1 MKKIVSIIA
10 ALALTCSI
18 AGCTRAGG
26 QKDGNNYG
34 IQQGTDQYGTN
45 QGNTAGMDQNGAN
58 LGNTTGINQTGV
70 NPNNASIN
78 PGGDFIDN
86 RTGYNT
92 GTQSGL
98 NGLYNGTGTNLGY
111 QGNNQGNQ
119 GNNQGNAQGNAQG
132 YVTGIYKDG
141 TFTGEGDKNSRATV
155 TITGG
160 RITDIVFAKA
170 DENGTLSQ
178 DENLNLGTQ
187 PGGGATS
194 NVGQT
199 PRTLTNAMIQ
209 AQSPDIVT
217 STTGDTT
224 VVDDMKLAVRRALLN
239 AAR

>member
-1 MKKIVSIIA
+1 MKKIVTIVT

-26 QKDGNNYG
+26 NQVGQNNTGNR
-34 IQQGTDQYGTN
+34 Q
-45 QGNTAGMDQNGAN
+45 AADQNGAN
-58 LGNTTGINQTGV
+58 LGNTVGIDQTGVYPNNISV
-70 NPNNASIN
+70 NPNNASIT

-92 GTQSGL
+92 GTQAGL
-98 NGLYNGTGTNLGY
+98 NGPYNGTGTNLGY
-111 QGNNQGNQ
+111 QGNQTGN
-119 GNNQGNAQGNAQG
+119 QGNAQG
-132 YVTGIYKDG
+132 YVTGVYKDG
-141 TFTGEGDKNSRATV
+141 TFTGEGDRNSRATV

-160 RITDIVFAKA
+160 RITDIVFARA

-187 PGGGATS
+187 AGGGATS

-199 PRTLTNAMIQ
+199 PRTLANAMIR
-209 AQSPDIVT
+209 AQSADIVT

-224 VVDDMKLAVRRALLN
+224 VVDDMKLAVRRALQR